1 MGSSLRVVAVMGG
14 VLLASCA
21 TQDLPTSGSNADQAT
36 GAVPVTDGSSAK
48 EQRIASQPLKYLAGR
63 KLRPIPDKELDVRTR
78 CSFKDVQ
85 GGRGSMDLQVAKA
98 EVQRFVAEVTIPKQ
112 GVCRF
117 NMSDFTQTVKMPT
130 IVLNDLKSACTV
142 RMWEQENGVTVS
154 FNACQTRCSGD
165 AFSYL
170 WPILVNKRNG
180 RCS

>member
-1 MGSSLRVVAVMGG
+1 MGSSLRVVAVMGSL
-14 VLLASCA
+14 LLASCA

-48 EQRIASQPLKYLAGR
+48 EQRIASQPLKHLAGR
-63 KLRPIPDKELDVRTR
+63 KLKPIPDKELDIRTR

-98 EVQRFVAEVTIPKQ
+98 EVKRFVAEVTIPKQ

-142 RMWEQENGVTVS
+142 RMLEQENGVTVS